1 MLIKE
6 KEKNI
11 KEKYDLINKIQ
22 YIDRQITFIII
33 KLQNMSEKIK
43 GIAMN
48 KNHLMTENDY
58 IDSLLLNEI
67 GKMGINNEEE
77 MKVLKKIKENY
88 WIFKEVNNFKK
99 DELMYL
105 DDSQLAEKLKIIIP
119 KTNFK

>member
-88 WIFKEVNNFKK
+88 
-99 DELMYL
+99 
-105 DDSQLAEKLKIIIP
+105 
-119 KTNFK
+119 